1 MSFQLRRA
9 QRLGGASLL
18 LLAAAAATSAFA
30 QERAQEPVQAPA
42 QQPAQDKSSTELPS
56 VTVTAPSPI
65 VRRAVVPSRTAGRGT
80 RTARVRNRAQTAEAT
95 PAAQAPAAPQQGVLP
110 VVTNQFATV
119 TVVPNEEIRRE
130 GGGQLGDLLFSK
142 PGITGS
148 SFAPGASSRPII
160 RGLDVNRV
168 GIVENGTN
176 AGGASDLGEDHFVP
190 IDPLA
195 TNQVEVVRGPAA
207 LRYGS
212 TSIGGIV
219 SATNNRIPDAMP
231 ACAPSFQ
238 TYGMPTK
245 APLASASTSP
255 CVTAETR
262 TAFSSVDRGV
272 ESGVLLDTGGGNFA
286 FHADV
291 FGRSTTDYGIPSY
304 PYLNDQTRSIT
315 NGRQPN
321 SATRSD
327 GASIGGSYFFQGG
340 YIGAS
345 ITQND
350 SLYHIP
356 GIDGAD
362 HNTRIDAHQTKINV
376 KGEYRPDAAAIDAIR
391 FWAGATD
398 YRHNE
403 IGLADP
409 ADPNSDG
416 VRQTFTNKE
425 QEIRTEVQLM
435 PFNARFAEVTT
446 ALGFQV
452 GHQELSAPS
461 PDNPGTL
468 FNGLWDPNNNTRV
481 AGYAFNEF
489 RFTEATRAQVAGRIE
504 HVELHGTTPNFP
516 ADYLPDGTPQVAI
529 ARNPSF
535 TPKSGSIGLL
545 QDLPGGMVGSITAQY
560 VERAPKAA
568 ELFSRGGHDATAT
581 FDIGNPNLT
590 IETAKSVELGV
601 RKAAGPFRFE
611 ATVYYTHF
619 DNFIYRRLTGV
630 SCDDDFASCGTPGA
644 ELNQAVYS
652 QRNAN
657 FRGGEFQSQLD
668 VGAFQGGIWGIENQF
683 DFVRATFSDGTN
695 VPRIPPLRMG
705 GGVFWRDDNWLMRV
719 NLLHAFAQN
728 DVAEI
733 AETPTAGYNL
743 LKAEISYKTKL
754 DRNWFG
760 AREMMAGI
768 VGNNLLNENI
778 RNSVSYTKDEVLMPG
793 IGVRAFANFK
803 F

>member
-1 MSFQLRRA
+1 M
-9 QRLGGASLL
+9 LL
-18 LLAAAAATSAFA
+18 LGAAAT
-30 QERAQEPVQAPA
+30 PA
-42 QQPAQDKSSTELPS
+42 LAQDKPAPTELPAVS
-56 VTVTAPSPI
+56 VTAPSPI
-65 VRRAVVPSRTAGRGT
+65 VRRTVPVRT
-80 RTARVRNRAQTAEAT
+80 TARVTRGGTARNRERG
-95 PAAQAPAAPQQGVLP
+95 PEVAAAPASTTPQQGVLP

-176 AGGASDLGEDHFVP
+176 SNGASDLGEDHFVP

-195 TNQVEVVRGPAA
+195 TNQIEVVRGPAA

-212 TSIGGIV
+212 TSIGGVV
-219 SATNNRIPDAMP
+219 SASNNRIPDAVP
-231 ACAPSFQ
+231 TCAAPPFQ
-238 TYGMPTK
+238 SYGMS
-245 APLASASTSP
+245 APQTTPGAP
-255 CVTAETR
+255 CITAETR
-262 TAFSSVDRGV
+262 TAVSSVDRGI
-272 ESGVLLDTGGGNFA
+272 ESGVLIDAGAGNFA
-286 FHADV
+286 LHADAY
-291 FGRSTTDYGIPSY
+291 GRKTSDYAIPAY
-304 PYLNDQTRSIT
+304 PYLADQTRPV

-321 SATRSD
+321 SATQSD
-327 GASIGGSYFFQGG
+327 GGSIGGSYIFQGG
-340 YIGAS
+340 FIGAA

-350 SLYHIP
+350 ALYHIP

-362 HNTRIDAHQTKINV
+362 HNTRIDGHQTKINI
-376 KGEYRPDAAAIDAIR
+376 KGEYRPDAAAIDTIR
-391 FWAGATD
+391 LWAGATN
-398 YRHNE
+398 YKHNE

-409 ADPNSDG
+409 ADPTTDG

-446 ALGFQV
+446 AIGFQA
-452 GHQELSAPS
+452 GHQELTAPS

-489 RFTEATRAQVAGRIE
+489 KFTEATRAQIAGRIE
-504 HVELHGTTPNFP
+504 RVELHGSTPDFP
-516 ADYLPDGTPQVAI
+516 ADFLPNGAAQTSI
-529 ARNPSF
+529 TRNPSY

-560 VERAPKAA
+560 VERAPKPA
-568 ELFSRGGHDATAT
+568 ELFSRGAHDATAT

-590 IETAKSVELGV
+590 IETAKSVEIGV
-601 RKAAGPFRFE
+601 RKATGPFRFE
-611 ATVYYTHF
+611 ATAFYTRF

-630 SCDDDFASCGTPGA
+630 MCDDDFASCGTPGA

-652 QRNAN
+652 QRDAT

-668 VGAFQGGIWGIENQF
+668 VGAFQGGIWGIENQL
-683 DFVRATFSDGTN
+683 DVVRATFTDGTN

-705 GGVFWRDDNWLMRV
+705 GGLFWRDDNWLMRI
-719 NLLHAFAQN
+719 NLLHAFPQN
-728 DVAEI
+728 NIAAI
-733 AETPTAGYNL
+733 AETPTPGYNL
-743 LKAEISYKTKL
+743 LKAEVSYKTKL
-754 DRNWFG
+754 NPDLFG
-760 AREMMAGI
+760 AREMMVGL
-768 VGNNLLNENI
+768 VGNNLLNESI